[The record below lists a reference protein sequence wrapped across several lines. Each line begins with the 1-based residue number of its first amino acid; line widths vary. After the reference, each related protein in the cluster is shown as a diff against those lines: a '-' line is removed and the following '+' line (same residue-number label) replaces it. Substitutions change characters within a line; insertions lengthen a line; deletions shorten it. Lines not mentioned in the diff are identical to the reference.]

1 MTDPSETID
10 ALAAEVDDLRAEL
23 AAAKAKLVRKTE
35 ALISMEAQRD
45 SANEFLSED
54 RATLCSLLRTITLI
68 REAGGWTKE
77 DLDALPN
84 VVKVMRQQRDE
95 ATAWRPIDTAP
106 MNGTRVMLYGDG
118 RVTVG
123 SWIRERE
130 VMAST
135 YHHTTGVYLGS
146 FPSGDI
152 EPAYWESHDGGFTE
166 EHPPTH
172 WMPLPQPPREKQGGG
187 A

>member
-1 MTDPSETID
+1 VTDPAETID
-10 ALAAEVDDLRAEL
+10 ELAAELDALRAEL
-23 AAAKAKLVRKTE
+23 AAAQALNKEWEQKAATWLATPE
-35 ALISMEAQRD
+35 AAARLQGYLELGQRAAKAQND
-45 SANEFLSED
+45 S
-54 RATLCSLLRTITLI
+54 
-68 REAGGWTKE
+68 
-77 DLDALPN
+77 DALRAELAAAS
-84 VVKVMRQQRDE
+84 RQHSE

-118 RVTVG
+118 RVTMG
-123 SWIRERE
+123 SWITERE

-135 YHHTTGVYLGS
+135 YHHTTGAYLGC
-146 FPSGDI
+146 FPNGDI

-172 WMPLPQPPREKQGGG
+172 WMPLPQPPRNAEGGG